1 MRRISME
8 TRGQVAIF
16 VIIAL
21 VIVGAIIVLFAY
33 PKLSSVIAPKELS
46 PEQYLR
52 DCIQP
57 DVKGAIELLAR
68 QGGEQNPVGYI
79 NYLDTKV
86 KYLCYISGYY
96 KPCLIMQPMLI
107 TNFENEL
114 SKILTPKADA
124 CARSLVS
131 EYERRGYSV
140 SAPGLTSNI
149 SLSPGKV
156 KIIFNAPMT
165 ITSAGTTRTF
175 DKFDSSI
182 NSEIYNLLSI
192 ATSIIDY
199 ESTYGDSETTAYLRY
214 YPDLSI
220 DKIKLE
226 DGVKIYKLTN
236 VVTNEMFQF
245 ATRSLVWPPGY
256 GLG

>member
-1 MRRISME
+1 MNK
-8 TRGQVAIF
+8 RGQIAIF
-16 VIIAL
+16 VIVAL
-21 VIVGAIIVLFAY
+21 VIVGVILVIFAY
-33 PKLSSVIAPKELS
+33 PRLSSIISPGEFS

-57 DVKGAIELLAR
+57 NVKGAIELLAN

-96 KPCLIMQPMLI
+96 KPCLVMQPLLI
-107 TNFENEL
+107 TTFENEL

-124 CARSLVS
+124 CARSLVT

-140 SAPGLTSNI
+140 SASGLTSNI
-149 SLSPGKV
+149 SLGPGKV
-156 KIIFNAPMT
+156 KIVFNAPMT
-165 ITSAGTTRTF
+165 ITSADTTRTF
-175 DKFDSSI
+175 DKFDASI
-182 NSEIYNLLSI
+182 DSKIYDLLSI

-199 ESTYGDSETTAYLRY
+199 ESTYGDSETTTYLSY
-214 YPDLSI
+214 YPDLKI
-220 DKIKLE
+220 EKIKLE
-226 DGVKIYKLTN
+226 DGVKIYKLIN
-236 VVTNEMFQF
+236 VVTNDMFQF

-256 GLG
+256 GL